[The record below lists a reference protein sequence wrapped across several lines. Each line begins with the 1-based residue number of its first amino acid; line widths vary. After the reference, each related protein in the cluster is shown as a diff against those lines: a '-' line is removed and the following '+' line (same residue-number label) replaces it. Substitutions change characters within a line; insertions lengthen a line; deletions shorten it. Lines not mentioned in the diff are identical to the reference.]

1 MPVNFGTP
9 CSDVR
14 DYEPTIGLGRRAA
27 RSIDP

>member
-14 DYEPTIGLGRRAA
+14 DYEPTIGLGRALQ
-27 RSIDP
+27 DP